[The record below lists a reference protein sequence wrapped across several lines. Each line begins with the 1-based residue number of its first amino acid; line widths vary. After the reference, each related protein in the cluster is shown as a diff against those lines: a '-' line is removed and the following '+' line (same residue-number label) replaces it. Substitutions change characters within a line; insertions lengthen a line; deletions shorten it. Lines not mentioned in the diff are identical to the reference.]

1 MVLVRCRWRVFAG
14 VLVVLAAAN
23 RLMAETAGGET
34 AGAEMATAAREFL
47 DSLTPEQKAKAALA
61 FDDPARRDWHWIPKP
76 ERKGLKLGLM
86 TPEQR
91 EKAHALLRTGLS
103 DAGYQKATTIFGLEA
118 VLKVLEKDMRGVRDP
133 QKYYFTI
140 FGTPGPTGRWGWSC
154 EGHHFSLN
162 YTIENGAIVAST
174 PTFFGANPRWMPV
187 ALDVGPKQGTRTL
200 DDEEKLALAL
210 LESLSPEQKKE
221 AWREKVPNKFLVL
234 GPPTSLHAAGPEG
247 LAAAR
252 MTTAQIAILKKL
264 LALHAGNIV
273 PAEGE
278 RRLAALEA
286 AGIENIHFLWC
297 GAPGLVGNHFF
308 RLQGPT
314 FILELDNTQEDPV
327 GTTSNHIHSVWRSP
341 GGDFGTG
348 E

>member
-1 MVLVRCRWRVFAG
+1 MAFVPRPWRVLFFA
-14 VLVVLAAAN
+14 LPLLAIAHRSLAEAASDLMAAA
-23 RLMAETAGGET
+23 AK
-34 AGAEMATAAREFL
+34 EFL
-47 DSLTPEQKAKAALA
+47 DSLTPEQLAKARLP

-91 EKAHALLRTGLS
+91 EKAQSLLKTGLS
-103 DAGYQKATTIFGLEA
+103 DAGHQKAMTIFGLES
-118 VLKVLEKDMRGVRDP
+118 VLRVLEKDMRGVRDP

-140 FGTPGPTGRWGWSC
+140 FGTPGPTGRWSWNC

-162 YTIENGAIVAST
+162 YTIDGGKIVAST

-187 ALDVGPKQGTRTL
+187 ELDVGPKQGTRTL
-200 DDEEKLALAL
+200 DEEEKLALAL

-252 MTTAQIAILKKL
+252 MTADQIAILRKL
-264 LALHAGNIV
+264 LAAHADNIV
-273 PAEGE
+273 PAEAE

-286 AGIENIHFLWC
+286 AGIGKIHFLWC

-327 GTTSNHIHSVWRSP
+327 GTTSNHIHSVWRVP